1 MKKNNIL
8 LIIIFGIVLASP
20 VIFAYLGMGKNSVL
34 DENRQ
39 LAPLP
44 KIAVYKEFPN
54 LFTKYFSDNFGL
66 RSTLIMADR
75 WWRFKLFGV
84 SPNKAITIGKEK
96 WLFYTPDIN
105 YIDSVNAQGFSQ
117 GELEQIKSN
126 ILTTQNEFKKRG
138 MSFYFLVAPNKQSIY
153 PEYLPDY
160 MKKVRP
166 DSRLDQLSNFLE
178 KEKEINFI
186 NPKKELMES
195 KNKNSVYLKYDTHWN
210 ENGAWVAYEKLIKR
224 IGQDFKNVKIKE
236 IKDFEIKV
244 KDAPNN
250 DLALQMGV
258 PGNFVE
264 KENIFENKNIKAKS
278 VFEDCPKIYT
288 GCPLVIKE
296 IPNSKLPKL
305 LMFRDSFGAT
315 LIPLISENFRRSY
328 FYWGAIPYSGEI
340 VKKEKADVV
349 IMELT
354 ERELWRLKDKLFEF

>member
-1 MKKNNIL
+1 MKKNNKL
-8 LIIIFGIVLASP
+8 LVIIFGIVLLSP
-20 VIFAYLGMGKNSVL
+20 VIFGYFGIGKNL
-34 DENRQ
+34 TLNENREV
-39 LAPLP
+39 ASLP
-44 KIAVYKEFPN
+44 KIALYKEFPS
-54 LFTKYFSDNFGL
+54 LYTKYFSDNFGL
-66 RSTLIMADR
+66 RGALIVADR

-105 YIDSVNAQGFSQ
+105 YIDSVNAQGFSH
-117 GELEQIKSN
+117 GELEQIKN
-126 ILTTQNEFKKRG
+126 NLLATQNEFKKRG
-138 MSFYFLVAPNKQSIY
+138 MSFYFLVAPNKQSVY

-160 MKKVRP
+160 MKKVRA
-166 DSRLDQLSNFLE
+166 DSRLDQLSNFL
-178 KEKEINFI
+178 EKEINFI

-195 KNKNSVYLKYDTHWN
+195 KNKSPVYLKYDTHWN
-210 ENGAWVAYEKLIKR
+210 ENGAWVAYEKLIKK
-224 IGQDFKNVKIKE
+224 IGQDFKSVKTKE
-236 IKDFEIKV
+236 INNFEINLEK
-244 KDAPNN
+244 APNN
-250 DLALQMGV
+250 DLAIQMGV

-264 KENIFENKNIKAKS
+264 KEKIFEDKNQKAKS

-315 LIPLISENFRRSY
+315 LIPLISENFQRSY

-340 VKKEKADVV
+340 IKKEKPEIVV
-349 IMELT
+349 MELT